1 MPSSPRL
8 KTLEGLVH
16 EAARRLRKLNEEH
29 RNLQAEIEQLRAE
42 NLRLSKDL
50 KRFQG
55 LTLRH
60 DRVKARIEKLIHKI
74 EKAERIA

>member
-1 MPSSPRL
+1 MQSSPRL

-16 EAARRLRKLNEEH
+16 EAAKRLRKLGEED

-55 LTLRH
+55 LTIRH
-60 DRVKARIEKLIHKI
+60 DRVKTRIEKLIHKI
-74 EKAERIA
+74 ERVEGLA